1 MKLKKFI
8 TNSPD
13 FPKNHY
19 AVIIGSS
26 PSKGAR
32 SPVLW
37 NAVYEAL
44 DSEIRMVPLDVSSN
58 NLSDVLKILESDE
71 LFVGGAVTAP
81 YKEEILNVDL
91 EYDISFLDTNLISS
105 NCIFRDYKRG
115 KLVAC
120 NTDIE
125 AAIDCLKSTIGSLR
139 KKKCGCFG
147 FWGCW

>member
-1 MKLKKFI
+1 MNKILTNLKKHI

-44 DSEIRMVPLDVSSN
+44 NVETRMVPLDVEE
-58 NLSDVLKILESDE
+58 KI
-71 LFVGGAVTAP
+71 
-81 YKEEILNVDL
+81 
-91 EYDISFLDTNLISS
+91 FLML
-105 NCIFRDYKRG
+105 
-115 KLVAC
+115 
-120 NTDIE
+120 
-125 AAIDCLKSTIGSLR
+125 
-139 KKKCGCFG
+139 
-147 FWGCW
+147 